1 MDYREFIQLDL
12 PVAVAIVSCGADW
25 RVEEANA
32 EFTDVLGYTEKELR
46 ETRPQKMVYDED
58 YANLVSVLENVVRTH
73 DNGKMQLRIVRPD
86 GKTRWVEM
94 RCSVLAHYDV
104 KPYVVLFLW
113 DIDEEKRREEHQKLL
128 NQKYELMEQLSLE
141 YPFDLDVENWTMLRS
156 YRLMELRG
164 QYDYSEQYFPVDEE
178 VLTLCPPDQELF
190 LKAMKEAATE
200 EKTGSMDTRFNI
212 HTENETPKYLWFRT
226 YYKSIADHNGRITRI
241 IGRSFNI
248 DEDKNLQEEVR
259 RDPLTKL
266 LNKLEIQRETDAFLE
281 GAEDGTHVLFLIDI
295 DNFKGVNDNFG
306 HTFGDTVIVDVA
318 NIIKSFFRNN
328 DLTGRVGGDEF
339 LVLMKNTT
347 LEKAKERAGNLGEA
361 LCKVYTG
368 GSIHY
373 RISASIGLAA
383 CNGGDG
389 NTYSSLFEKADH
401 AMYRT
406 KQGGKNGYEIAGAK
420 DVGMIRN
427 GIKNIERRENM
438 GAEDREFLAFSIS
451 LMAHAKNI
459 DGSLNML
466 LNRITERYQL
476 DLVMVFEDNT
486 ENDGMVMTNYF
497 GNNFSFYGK
506 SAFPKKSPSL
516 KELQPGEYMIVKNSR
531 SNFATGMGKYLK
543 STDTYNE
550 KAPFSAV
557 VGKFEYV
564 GGCTGE
570 VIYVSLD
577 EERQWQPGELEIF
590 QELTRM
596 MAIFVSLRYRVTE
609 SREQISS
616 IQKKDPLTGLYNQEA
631 FREAVVEILAH
642 SKPDEVYA
650 IEYMDINNFG
660 YINEN
665 YGYKVGD
672 SVLKMFAQ
680 DIFVQEYFRAGCRL
694 YSDFFLLLIAD
705 ESQEKMIDR
714 LHSRNK
720 RFTNMQNHRYPN
732 SVNKKNRRF

>member
-226 YYKSIADHNGRITRI
+226 YYKSIADHTGRITRI

-306 HTFGDTVIVDVA
+306 HTFAD
-318 NIIKSFFRNN
+318 SSY
-328 DLTGRVGGDEF
+328 L
-339 LVLMKNTT
+339 
-347 LEKAKERAGNLGEA
+347 
-361 LCKVYTG
+361 
-368 GSIHY
+368 Y
-373 RISASIGLAA
+373 RQ
-383 CNGGDG
+383 
-389 NTYSSLFEKADH
+389 
-401 AMYRT
+401 R
-406 KQGGKNGYEIAGAK
+406 
-420 DVGMIRN
+420 
-427 GIKNIERRENM
+427 
-438 GAEDREFLAFSIS
+438 
-451 LMAHAKNI
+451 
-459 DGSLNML
+459 
-466 LNRITERYQL
+466 
-476 DLVMVFEDNT
+476 
-486 ENDGMVMTNYF
+486 
-497 GNNFSFYGK
+497 
-506 SAFPKKSPSL
+506 
-516 KELQPGEYMIVKNSR
+516 SR
-531 SNFATGMGKYLK
+531 C
-543 STDTYNE
+543 
-550 KAPFSAV
+550 V
-557 VGKFEYV
+557 
-564 GGCTGE
+564 
-570 VIYVSLD
+570 
-577 EERQWQPGELEIF
+577 
-590 QELTRM
+590 
-596 MAIFVSLRYRVTE
+596 RYRSVP
-609 SREQISS
+609 SS
-616 IQKKDPLTGLYNQEA
+616 DVSWQNPT
-631 FREAVVEILAH
+631 R
-642 SKPDEVYA
+642 
-650 IEYMDINNFG
+650 
-660 YINEN
+660 
-665 YGYKVGD
+665 KVC
-672 SVLKMFAQ
+672 S
-680 DIFVQEYFRAGCRL
+680 
-694 YSDFFLLLIAD
+694 
-705 ESQEKMIDR
+705 
-714 LHSRNK
+714 
-720 RFTNMQNHRYPN
+720 P
-732 SVNKKNRRF
+732 

>member
-1 MDYREFIQLDL
+1 MNTF
-12 PVAVAIVSCGADW
+12 
-25 RVEEANA
+25 
-32 EFTDVLGYTEKELR
+32 
-46 ETRPQKMVYDED
+46 
-58 YANLVSVLENVVRTH
+58 H
-73 DNGKMQLRIVRPD
+73 LRIVTMD
-86 GKTRWVEM
+86 GKVFDDQASQIFLRTIDGDVAIRAGHINY
-94 RCSVLAHYDV
+94 CSGIGMGQAHVTLADGHERYAACIGGMV
-104 KPYVVLFLW
+104 SMLNGECQVAATTWEWKEE
-113 DIDEEKRREEHQKLL
+113 IDEERAK
-128 NQKYELMEQLSLE
+128 
-141 YPFDLDVENWTMLRS
+141 
-156 YRLMELRG
+156 
-164 QYDYSEQYFPVDEE
+164 
-178 VLTLCPPDQELF
+178 
-190 LKAMKEAATE
+190 
-200 EKTGSMDTRFNI
+200 
-212 HTENETPKYLWFRT
+212 
-226 YYKSIADHNGRITRI
+226 
-241 IGRSFNI
+241 
-248 DEDKNLQEEVR
+248 
-259 RDPLTKL
+259 
-266 LNKLEIQRETDAFLE
+266 
-281 GAEDGTHVLFLIDI
+281 
-295 DNFKGVNDNFG
+295 
-306 HTFGDTVIVDVA
+306 
-318 NIIKSFFRNN
+318 
-328 DLTGRVGGDEF
+328 
-339 LVLMKNTT
+339 
-347 LEKAKERAGNLGEA
+347 KAKERAGNLGEA

-531 SNFATGMGKYLK
+531 SNFATGMGNYLK

-596 MAIFVSLRYRVTE
+596 MAIFVSLRYRVEE

-616 IQKKDPLTGLYNQEA
+616 IQKK
-631 FREAVVEILAH
+631 VE
-642 SKPDEVYA
+642 K
-650 IEYMDINNFG
+650 
-660 YINEN
+660 
-665 YGYKVGD
+665 
-672 SVLKMFAQ
+672 Q
-680 DIFVQEYFRAGCRL
+680 D
-694 YSDFFLLLIAD
+694 
-705 ESQEKMIDR
+705 
-714 LHSRNK
+714 
-720 RFTNMQNHRYPN
+720 
-732 SVNKKNRRF
+732 

>member
-420 DVGMIRN
+420 DVGKH
-427 GIKNIERRENM
+427 GRR
-438 GAEDREFLAFSIS
+438 R
-451 LMAHAKNI
+451 
-459 DGSLNML
+459 
-466 LNRITERYQL
+466 
-476 DLVMVFEDNT
+476 
-486 ENDGMVMTNYF
+486 
-497 GNNFSFYGK
+497 
-506 SAFPKKSPSL
+506 P
-516 KELQPGEYMIVKNSR
+516 
-531 SNFATGMGKYLK
+531 
-543 STDTYNE
+543 
-550 KAPFSAV
+550 
-557 VGKFEYV
+557 
-564 GGCTGE
+564 
-570 VIYVSLD
+570 
-577 EERQWQPGELEIF
+577 
-590 QELTRM
+590 
-596 MAIFVSLRYRVTE
+596 
-609 SREQISS
+609 
-616 IQKKDPLTGLYNQEA
+616 
-631 FREAVVEILAH
+631 
-642 SKPDEVYA
+642 
-650 IEYMDINNFG
+650 
-660 YINEN
+660 
-665 YGYKVGD
+665 
-672 SVLKMFAQ
+672 
-680 DIFVQEYFRAGCRL
+680 
-694 YSDFFLLLIAD
+694 
-705 ESQEKMIDR
+705 
-714 LHSRNK
+714 
-720 RFTNMQNHRYPN
+720 
-732 SVNKKNRRF
+732 

>member
-406 KQGGKNGYEIAGAK
+406 KQAGKHG
-420 DVGMIRN
+420 
-427 GIKNIERRENM
+427 RR
-438 GAEDREFLAFSIS
+438 R
-451 LMAHAKNI
+451 
-459 DGSLNML
+459 
-466 LNRITERYQL
+466 
-476 DLVMVFEDNT
+476 
-486 ENDGMVMTNYF
+486 
-497 GNNFSFYGK
+497 
-506 SAFPKKSPSL
+506 P
-516 KELQPGEYMIVKNSR
+516 
-531 SNFATGMGKYLK
+531 
-543 STDTYNE
+543 
-550 KAPFSAV
+550 
-557 VGKFEYV
+557 
-564 GGCTGE
+564 
-570 VIYVSLD
+570 
-577 EERQWQPGELEIF
+577 
-590 QELTRM
+590 
-596 MAIFVSLRYRVTE
+596 
-609 SREQISS
+609 
-616 IQKKDPLTGLYNQEA
+616 
-631 FREAVVEILAH
+631 
-642 SKPDEVYA
+642 
-650 IEYMDINNFG
+650 
-660 YINEN
+660 
-665 YGYKVGD
+665 
-672 SVLKMFAQ
+672 
-680 DIFVQEYFRAGCRL
+680 
-694 YSDFFLLLIAD
+694 
-705 ESQEKMIDR
+705 
-714 LHSRNK
+714 
-720 RFTNMQNHRYPN
+720 
-732 SVNKKNRRF
+732 

>member
-266 LNKLEIQRETDAFLE
+266 LNKLEIQRDR
-281 GAEDGTHVLFLIDI
+281 
-295 DNFKGVNDNFG
+295 
-306 HTFGDTVIVDVA
+306 
-318 NIIKSFFRNN
+318 KS
-328 DLTGRVGGDEF
+328 
-339 LVLMKNTT
+339 
-347 LEKAKERAGNLGEA
+347 
-361 LCKVYTG
+361 
-368 GSIHY
+368 
-373 RISASIGLAA
+373 
-383 CNGGDG
+383 
-389 NTYSSLFEKADH
+389 
-401 AMYRT
+401 
-406 KQGGKNGYEIAGAK
+406 
-420 DVGMIRN
+420 
-427 GIKNIERRENM
+427 
-438 GAEDREFLAFSIS
+438 
-451 LMAHAKNI
+451 
-459 DGSLNML
+459 
-466 LNRITERYQL
+466 
-476 DLVMVFEDNT
+476 
-486 ENDGMVMTNYF
+486 
-497 GNNFSFYGK
+497 
-506 SAFPKKSPSL
+506 
-516 KELQPGEYMIVKNSR
+516 
-531 SNFATGMGKYLK
+531 
-543 STDTYNE
+543 
-550 KAPFSAV
+550 V
-557 VGKFEYV
+557 V
-564 GGCTGE
+564 
-570 VIYVSLD
+570 
-577 EERQWQPGELEIF
+577 
-590 QELTRM
+590 
-596 MAIFVSLRYRVTE
+596 
-609 SREQISS
+609 
-616 IQKKDPLTGLYNQEA
+616 
-631 FREAVVEILAH
+631 
-642 SKPDEVYA
+642 
-650 IEYMDINNFG
+650 
-660 YINEN
+660 
-665 YGYKVGD
+665 
-672 SVLKMFAQ
+672 
-680 DIFVQEYFRAGCRL
+680 
-694 YSDFFLLLIAD
+694 
-705 ESQEKMIDR
+705 
-714 LHSRNK
+714 
-720 RFTNMQNHRYPN
+720 
-732 SVNKKNRRF
+732 